1 MPNLAPFADI
11 EAMLNRDTV
20 GMLANATAT
29 WQGGVPFGVLF
40 DRAES
45 EPFGPGAVDT
55 ASMSCSFCVVN
66 APGIAQGAELTIGG
80 VVYVV
85 AGPVQPD
92 AGGWVTLA
100 VYPKD

>member
-1 MPNLAPFADI
+1 MTLNPFAAL
-11 EAMLNRDTV
+11 EARVNSTV
-20 GMLANATAT
+20 QARLANAIAVY
-29 WQGGVPFGVLF
+29 QGGAEFGVIF
-40 DRAES
+40 ERESS
-45 EPFGPGAVDT
+45 EPFGPGAVDA

-80 VVYVV
+80 VVHVV